1 MELTRTSSPMR
12 TGGARSATG
21 RRSPCPQT
29 GTGAKRLGKHGVME
43 IIGKVEAAAGIFAL
57 GTPSA
62 AATIWP
68 VFWYREEYE

>member
-1 MELTRTSSPMR
+1 
-12 TGGARSATG
+12 
-21 RRSPCPQT
+21 
-29 GTGAKRLGKHGVME
+29 ME

-57 GTPSA
+57 GTPFA